1 MDFVCGNVRGGLMIF
16 EKDLGTAISDQNE
29 NNLLFLFPN
38 PATELLHIQTTE
50 NFIGAELKIY
60 SSTGSLVFV
69 QKIYSENETI
79 SLQNIKTSGVYL
91 VTLTG
96 ISSFASTSFILQK

>member
-1 MDFVCGNVRGGLMIF
+1 M
-16 EKDLGTAISDQNE
+16 
-29 NNLLFLFPN
+29 
-38 PATELLHIQTTE
+38 
-50 NFIGAELKIY
+50 GAELKIY